1 MKFCTGFT
9 QFPHIC
15 WLWNYGRLCTI
26 KRANLS
32 VKLRCPATLLP
43 KGSMTLLCVTNAV
56 QGLNMKGWTRLL
68 RSYTLFC
75 GQGEMIS
82 LKQKT
87 FDLALQ
93 RKGYERTTSQQ
104 TSQFQVSFFIK
115 RDVLIK
121 IVMHS
126 ITGFFYTTCWPLIRV
141 CNFFLLFCFSHAGNK
156 IAIPTIWSIG
166 NVLWCFVAISI
177 STVSL
182 KWSGWG

>member
-1 MKFCTGFT
+1 MLNETFSAFFKHCANNLKNEIMYRIFAVSSYFVGYESTEG
-9 QFPHIC
+9 
-15 WLWNYGRLCTI
+15 WGTI

-93 RKGYERTTSQQ
+93 RKGYEVTVVENYRKSLTQHCERSEQRLHLEWQ
-104 TSQFQVSFFIK
+104 KNGQK
-115 RDVLIK
+115 LIE
-121 IVMHS
+121 
-126 ITGFFYTTCWPLIRV
+126 
-141 CNFFLLFCFSHAGNK
+141 
-156 IAIPTIWSIG
+156 
-166 NVLWCFVAISI
+166 NV
-177 STVSL
+177 
-182 KWSGWG
+182 

>member
-1 MKFCTGFT
+1 MERFWLFYELLSTQNVNVSRISFFKHCANGFKNEIMYRIFAVSSYFVGYEST
-9 QFPHIC
+9 EG
-15 WLWNYGRLCTI
+15 WGTI

-93 RKGYERTTSQQ
+93 RKGYKAQCLKISEK
-104 TSQFQVSFFIK
+104 VS
-115 RDVLIK
+115 
-121 IVMHS
+121 
-126 ITGFFYTTCWPLIRV
+126 Y
-141 CNFFLLFCFSHAGNK
+141 N
-156 IAIPTIWSIG
+156 IASEASNAYI
-166 NVLWCFVAISI
+166 
-177 STVSL
+177 
-182 KWSGWG
+182 

>member
-1 MKFCTGFT
+1 MLNETFSVFFKHCANGFKNEIMYRIFAVSSYFVGYEST
-9 QFPHIC
+9 EG
-15 WLWNYGRLCTI
+15 WGTI

-87 FDLALQ
+87 FNIALQ
-93 RKGYERTTSQQ
+93 RKGYKAQC
-104 TSQFQVSFFIK
+104 
-115 RDVLIK
+115 L
-121 IVMHS
+121 
-126 ITGFFYTTCWPLIRV
+126 
-141 CNFFLLFCFSHAGNK
+141 K
-156 IAIPTIWSIG
+156 IAKKSHFTTLRAKRATFTFHWSKSVTRHA
-166 NVLWCFVAISI
+166 NFNRTKISEK
-177 STVSL
+177 SQS
-182 KWSGWG
+182 

>member
-1 MKFCTGFT
+1 MYRIFAVSSYFVGYESTEG
-9 QFPHIC
+9 
-15 WLWNYGRLCTI
+15 WGTI

-93 RKGYERTTSQQ
+93 RKGYKAQCLKISEKSHTTLRAKRATLTFRVAKKWPKIDRKCLEWKIQMRHFGLFSN
-104 TSQFQVSFFIK
+104 TVLELYFATDKSISSQFLYK
-115 RDVLIK
+115 TWCANKNRD
-121 IVMHS
+121 
-126 ITGFFYTTCWPLIRV
+126 
-141 CNFFLLFCFSHAGNK
+141 A
-156 IAIPTIWSIG
+156 
-166 NVLWCFVAISI
+166 
-177 STVSL
+177 
-182 KWSGWG
+182 